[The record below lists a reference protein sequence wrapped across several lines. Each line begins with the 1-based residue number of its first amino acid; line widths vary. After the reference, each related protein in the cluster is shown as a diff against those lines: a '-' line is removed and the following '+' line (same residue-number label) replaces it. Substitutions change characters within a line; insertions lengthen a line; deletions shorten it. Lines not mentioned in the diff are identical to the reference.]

1 MANYSPIYLDR
12 SPSLSSNSSDNSSA
26 AGLPIT
32 PSMNS
37 NSTFS
42 SPLIHNHKDLE
53 SDSYSNNVNQQ
64 ISSKG
69 SIGNLAAYSSRRTF
83 DSSKETTPTAARPTP
98 SAWSSG
104 HRTGAGSAS
113 FDSTRAQF
121 GATSNAGRSPSLRT
135 GLLNKEEN
143 NAPGLV
149 GGEKVSA
156 WRTSSSPSILNR
168 TNSITTSPTKV
179 SSASTST
186 FMRPPSTSI
195 DMSRTSSAPIPST
208 SSPSS
213 SFTSNY
219 QNTSPTRANSHSSYQ
234 PQPTAHSPLPP
245 TSARAL
251 SSSIFATKDSNGF
264 TETVGSGLQRSGSFA
279 RGHRRAMTLPQL
291 GGLGLPV
298 PPSESEVVG
307 MYTIDGKRP
316 LKSN

>member
-1 MANYSPIYLDR
+1 MASYSTNYLDR

-42 SPLIHNHKDLE
+42 SPLIHNNKDLE
-53 SDSYSNNVNQQ
+53 NDSTSNNGSHQ

-69 SIGNLAAYSSRRTF
+69 SIGNLASYSSRKNL
-83 DSSKETTPTAARPTP
+83 DSSKETTPTAARPTA

-121 GATSNAGRSPSLRT
+121 GATSNSGRSPSLRT

-143 NAPGLV
+143 GASGLG

-156 WRTSSSPSILNR
+156 WRTSSSPSLLNR
-168 TNSITTSPTKV
+168 TNSISTSPSKL
-179 SSASTST
+179 SSSSTST
-186 FMRPPSTSI
+186 FMRPPLTSI

-208 SSPSS
+208 SSSS
-213 SFTSNY
+213 STYTSNH
-219 QNTSPTRANSHSSYQ
+219 QNTSPTRSNSHSSYQ
-234 PQPTAHSPLPP
+234 PQSSAHSPLPP

-251 SSSIFATKDSNGF
+251 SSSIFATKDSNGS
-264 TETVGSGLQRSGSFA
+264 TETTGSGLQRTGSFA

-291 GGLGLPV
+291 GVLGLPV

-307 MYTIDGKRP
+307 AY
-316 LKSN
+316 